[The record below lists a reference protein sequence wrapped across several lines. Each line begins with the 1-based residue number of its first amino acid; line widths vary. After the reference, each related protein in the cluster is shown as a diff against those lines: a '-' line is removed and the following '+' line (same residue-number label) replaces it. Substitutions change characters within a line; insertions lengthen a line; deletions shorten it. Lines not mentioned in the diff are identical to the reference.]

1 MYWQRKWRKPS
12 QRCVGLEERT
22 WVAKSFYIESSIVKK
37 WQENAAATR
46 ESLSL
51 AKIVQTED
59 RACQPLVNAT
69 NNAEQAHPAR
79 ARLEFAL
86 RLSTQCWAWH
96 MHRLGI
102 TQVRLWYSGGARWQS
117 LTPALLLQYSTT
129 SLE

>member
-1 MYWQRKWRKPS
+1 MPS

-86 RLSTQCWAWH
+86 RLSTQSWAWR
-96 MHRLGI
+96 MYRRGI
-102 TQVRLWYSGGARWQS
+102 THVRLRYGGEARCQS
-117 LTPALLLQYSTT
+117 LTPALFLQQACSRVDRKAQ
-129 SLE
+129 